1 MIRKRTSSVFK
12 FVVEFVGE
20 GVQEDRGAKII
31 LELLTN
37 IDTLF
42 FIAGGGL
49 D

>member
-31 LELLTN
+31 LELFTN
-37 IDTLF
+37 IDALF
-42 FIAGGGL
+42 LIASGL
-49 D
+49 N